1 MEFGT
6 PFSYPFKDP
15 NWFKK
20 FILPGLCMLIP
31 VIGQFVL
38 MGWMVEIVRRVINDI
53 PDLLPE
59 LDFGG
64 QLGKGFQAWVIALVY
79 SIPIIILILPI
90 QLVGPLGAAADMD
103 PDTLA
108 TIMAVVSVCCG
119 GLILIYSILVGFLL
133 PAAIGNFAAKGQLSA
148 GLRFGEV
155 FGLVKTA
162 PVAYLIVLVGSI
174 LAGLIAQLGVIICV
188 VGILVTAPFASAIMG
203 HFYGQAYKEATS
215 KL

>member
-59 LDFGG
+59 LDFGS
-64 QLGKGFQAWVIALVY
+64 QLGKGFQTWVIDWFIRFQSLFWFY
-79 SIPIIILILPI
+79 R
-90 QLVGPLGAAADMD
+90 
-103 PDTLA
+103 
-108 TIMAVVSVCCG
+108 
-119 GLILIYSILVGFLL
+119 FNWLL
-133 PAAIGNFAAKGQLSA
+133 Q
-148 GLRFGEV
+148 
-155 FGLVKTA
+155 
-162 PVAYLIVLVGSI
+162 
-174 LAGLIAQLGVIICV
+174 
-188 VGILVTAPFASAIMG
+188 
-203 HFYGQAYKEATS
+203 
-215 KL
+215 

>member
-38 MGWMVEIVRRVINDI
+38 MGWMVEIVRRVINDT
-53 PDLLPE
+53 PDPLPE

-64 QLGKGFQAWVIALVY
+64 QLGKGFQAWVIGLVY
-79 SIPIIILILPI
+79 SIPIFILVLPI
-90 QLVGPLGAAADMD
+90 QLVAPIGAAADMD
-103 PDTLA
+103 PDTMA
-108 TIMAVVSVCCG
+108 TIMAIVSVCCG
-119 GLILIYSILVGFLL
+119 GLTLIYSILVGFLL
-133 PAAIGNFAAKGQLSA
+133 PAAIGNFAAKGQLGA
-148 GLRFGEV
+148 GLRFAEV
-155 FGLVKTA
+155 FGLVKAA

-174 LAGLIAQLGVIICV
+174 LAGLIGQLGAVVCV
-188 VGILVTAPFASAIMG
+188 VGLLVSIPFAAAIMG